1 MGETKINLKKP
12 VYFGQAILDLSKTIM
27 YQLYYDYMEPKYG
40 GKIKLC
46 YWGKESFVYEIKIKV
61 FYKDITEDVE
71 ARFDTSGF
79 SKDDNRSKP
88 TGKNNKVIKMMK
100 DDLLEK
106 SWHSLLHWGL
116 RRMRI
121 ESQTKVER

>member
-79 SKDDNRSKP
+79 SKDDNTSKP
-88 TGKNNKVIKMMK
+88 TGKNNKVIEMMK

-106 SWHSLLHWGL
+106 S
-116 RRMRI
+116 
-121 ESQTKVER
+121 